1 MAFERY
7 FKTNLESEKIHVT
20 IRVEECWAPEHVTIR
35 VVECWAPLHP
45 GPGFFLHD
53 NMITYYFKVCCM
65 HIS

>member
-7 FKTNLESEKIHVT
+7 FKTNLESEEIHVT

-45 GPGFFLHD
+45 VPGFFLHD
-53 NMITYYFKVCCM
+53 NMITYY
-65 HIS
+65 S